1 MLNEK
6 LNGRADG
13 ADLDVDET
21 GVRIGIL
28 IVWTGTVGISVQ
40 PGHLATIIGTAPHGH
55 GQDHSSLHSLRHAV
69 GDASLSIRLAIGSA
83 VTIRQAVETV
93 E

>member
-6 LNGRADG
+6 LNGRTDG
-13 ADLDVDET
+13 ADLDVGKT

-40 PGHLATIIGTAPHGH
+40 PGHYAAIVGIAPHGH
-55 GQDHSSLHSLRHAV
+55 GQDHSFPHSLRHAV
-69 GDASLSIRLAIGSA
+69 GDASLTIRLAIGSA
-83 VTIRQAVETV
+83 VTIRQGVKTV